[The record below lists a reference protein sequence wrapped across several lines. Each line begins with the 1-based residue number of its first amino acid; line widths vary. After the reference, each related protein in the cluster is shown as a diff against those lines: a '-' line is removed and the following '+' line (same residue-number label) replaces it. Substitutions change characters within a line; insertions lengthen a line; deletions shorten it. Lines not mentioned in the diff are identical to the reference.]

1 MEVDYN
7 PPDISDLNL
16 DDFPVFNMTTYHF
29 PLNQADFLAR
39 VPWITLD
46 DLPLPEGYRIVGFS
60 EAFPSQY
67 ILNDDW
73 LFTKYPRQPITYLYI
88 WTSDG
93 FAQCM
98 IRISFVS
105 NQKIRLSSDSAIEIL
120 QNTVGSTMVTIPGLP
135 LTIEIA
141 DDSNATT
148 PAQRIKMLQALTGIE
163 RISNPEKLELEYV
176 PQGLLYIAFSYAD
189 VPKHT
194 ITKQEFEKQ
203 VPWIYIEPDILPQGF
218 QIVEFAKV
226 DLPEE
231 YKSFVPIYVKYPRA
245 PIRDYV
251 IILSEGQRYHY
262 IGISDGTEDGVIEGD
277 FVVNY
282 YSNAATIIIEGKPV
296 AVYSHSSFLTSEE
309 QLRILFGLFGVLEV
323 SDFI

>member
-1 MEVDYN
+1 
-7 PPDISDLNL
+7 
-16 DDFPVFNMTTYHF
+16 
-29 PLNQADFLAR
+29 
-39 VPWITLD
+39 
-46 DLPLPEGYRIVGFS
+46 
-60 EAFPSQY
+60 
-67 ILNDDW
+67 
-73 LFTKYPRQPITYLYI
+73 
-88 WTSDG
+88 
-93 FAQCM
+93 M
-98 IRISFVS
+98 IKISFVS

-176 PQGLLYIAFSYAD
+176 PHGSLYIAFSYAD